1 MVQVPPIMSGS
12 AMARVSAAGG
22 RAMVQVPLAM
32 TSPAI
37 VNVFPAMTSR
47 AMVKVPAAVGSP
59 AAVKVSR
66 P

>member
-32 TSPAI
+32 TSRAI
-37 VNVFPAMTSR
+37 
-47 AMVKVPAAVGSP
+47 VKVPAAVGSP

>member
-1 MVQVPPIMSGS
+1 MRNRAMVQVPPIMSGS

-22 RAMVQVPLAM
+22 RAMA
-32 TSPAI
+32 
-37 VNVFPAMTSR
+37 
-47 AMVKVPAAVGSP
+47 KVPAAVGSP